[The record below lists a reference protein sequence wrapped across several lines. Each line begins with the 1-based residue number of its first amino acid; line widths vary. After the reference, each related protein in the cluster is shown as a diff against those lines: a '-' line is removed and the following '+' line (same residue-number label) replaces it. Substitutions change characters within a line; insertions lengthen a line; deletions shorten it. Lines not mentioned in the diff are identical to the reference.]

1 MENSTVEVPLHYNAN
16 QLVTYKV
23 INGDEVTY
31 PTTKVN
37 DLEWELEQYRR
48 STDKI
53 NNLQSTINK
62 IIDNMTE
69 EYWYNTDTDK
79 ESVLQDICDILQ
91 FNPVKTIE
99 FRGSISISGSVE
111 IPLNEAE
118 DFDIESYITDAITVD
133 SYRGDIEIDWEL
145 DGVYES

>member
-69 EYWYNTDTDK
+69 HYWYNPNTDK
-79 ESVLQDICDILQ
+79 ETVLQDICEILQ

-99 FRGSISISGSVE
+99 FTGSISISGSIE